1 MKLLIDTD
9 TGVDDAMGV
18 VLALL
23 DPRAD
28 VVGLTAVFGNVGVE
42 RTTENTLKIAEL
54 LGRPDIPVA
63 RGAAKGLLGRPEF
76 VPFIHGDDGVGN
88 AHLAPAG
95 IAAVPQSAVA
105 LISELAAAHAGELVL
120 VALGPLTNVA
130 LALAVDPELAD
141 RLHSVVW
148 MGGAATVHGN
158 VGPFTEADAGHDPE
172 AAQMVLE
179 SGVELIMV
187 GLDVTDRALLPA
199 ADLDRI
205 AAADSAAARY
215 LARITPFYM
224 RFYSGRLGFA
234 ACAMHSA
241 LTVAVAIDPSLVTRR
256 ERVPL
261 SVELTGARTRG
272 MTVADRRPDTAAP
285 PNADVVLGCDLERF
299 KAEFLERVCA

>member
-1 MKLLIDTD
+1 
-9 TGVDDAMGV
+9 
-18 VLALL
+18 
-23 DPRAD
+23 
-28 VVGLTAVFGNVGVE
+28 
-42 RTTENTLKIAEL
+42 
-54 LGRPDIPVA
+54 
-63 RGAAKGLLGRPEF
+63 

-88 AHLAPAG
+88 AHLEPAG
-95 IAAVPQSAVA
+95 IAPVPTTAVA
-105 LISELAAAHAGELVL
+105 LISQLAAERAGELCV

-130 LALAVDPELAD
+130 LALAVDPALAG

-179 SGVELIMV
+179 SGVELVMV
-187 GLDVTDRALLPA
+187 GLDVTDRALLLA

-215 LARITPFYM
+215 LSRITPFYM
-224 RFYSGRLGFA
+224 RFYSGRLGFE

-272 MTVADRRPDTAAP
+272 MTVADRRPDTPAP
-285 PNADVVLGCDLERF
+285 PNADVVLDCDLERF
-299 KAEFLERVCA
+299 KAGFLELVCAA

>member
-23 DPRAD
+23 DPRAE
-28 VVGLTAVFGNVGVE
+28 VVGLTTVFGNVGVE

-54 LGRPDIPVA
+54 LGRADIPVA
-63 RGAAKGLLGRPEF
+63 RGAAKGLLGTPGF

-88 AHLAPAG
+88 AGFDPPELAPAS
-95 IAAVPQSAVA
+95 QTAVA
-105 LISELAAAHAGELVL
+105 LICELAAAHAEELIV

-130 LALAVDPELAD
+130 LALAVDPDLAR
-141 RLHSVVW
+141 RLRSVVW
-148 MGGAATVHGN
+148 MGGAVTVHGN
-158 VGPFTEADAGHDPE
+158 VGPFTEADVGHDPE

-179 SGVELIMV
+179 SGVELVMV
-187 GLDVTDRALLPA
+187 GLDVTDRALLRA
-199 ADLDRI
+199 ADLDVI
-205 AAADSAAARY
+205 AEADSAAARY

-224 RFYSGRLGFA
+224 RFYSGRLGFD

-256 ERVPL
+256 ERLPL
-261 SVELTGARTRG
+261 SIELTGASTRG
-272 MTVADRRPDTAAP
+272 MTVADRRPGTSAR
-285 PNADVVLGCDLERF
+285 PNADVVLDCDLERF
-299 KAEFLERVCA
+299 TAEFLELVCA